1 LPGQEQRTDLPRAAL
16 YMASAGLLFAA
27 MGVGIKLV
35 STELSNSMVVFF
47 RNAVSVPVLLPWLLL
62 QGRSGFRTRDL
73 TGHVIRGL
81 GGLLAMYCFFYAI
94 AHLRLADAILLNQS
108 VPLFLPLVGRV
119 WLDEPV
125 PEGLWRVLA
134 VGFAGLVLVLRPGS
148 SLFATASLVG
158 LLSAAIG
165 AVAQVSIRRL
175 TRTEPPA
182 RIVFY
187 FALIGA
193 LGAAPGTWMTWHTP
207 APRTWAILLVI
218 GLLGALGQL
227 AMTRAYAN
235 APAAQVGPFIFVG
248 PVLAGLFDWWLWS
261 LPPDPLFV
269 IGAVLV
275 VAAAV
280 LTLRLAPV
288 REIVALD

>member
-1 LPGQEQRTDLPRAAL
+1 MAA
-16 YMASAGLLFAA
+16 AGLLFAA

-35 STELSNSMVVFF
+35 SADLSNSMVVFF
-47 RNAVSVPVLLPWLLL
+47 RNAVSVPVLLPWLLP
-62 QGRSGFRTRDL
+62 QGPSAFRTRDL

-125 PEGLWRVLA
+125 PEGLWSVLA
-134 VGFAGLVLVLRPGS
+134 VGFVGLVLVLRPGS
-148 SLFATASLVG
+148 SLFSAASLIG
-158 LLSAAIG
+158 LLSAVIG

-175 TRTEPPA
+175 TRTEPPV

-187 FALIGA
+187 FALIGS
-193 LGAAPGTWMTWHTP
+193 LGALPGTWLTWS
-207 APRTWAILLVI
+207 APSPHAWAILLVI

-248 PVLAGLFDWWLWS
+248 PVLAGIFDWLLWS
-261 LPPDPLFV
+261 VLPDRLFV
-269 IGAVLV
+269 AGAGLV

-280 LTLRLAPV
+280 LTLRLAPP